1 MGRRTGEALS
11 NLGETILGAASSML
25 NRAEEKKSSITKYLV
40 GAQIPQ
46 EVDRIYQAALKN
58 PDAKAGLEVFQS
70 DFIGLAKGI
79 MSSVPEGESQIYA
92 GRLLAHSAQQATG
105 HLETQ
110 LQSQNENI
118 AKYHIAQAIDKYQD
132 MANQAALDGDT
143 NSALAHQ
150 ATIAKIMFDGVKK
163 GFITPPSAHTLQK
176 QIKESIS
183 KNHYLGHGIRLAE
196 AGDAK
201 GLEAGARDV
210 LNDKGLSHAS
220 KTSLLSSLTSMQ
232 NANQL
237 RLGLRAE
244 SAIELKKEMVFQAE
258 TNGKSPTAEQVIFMQ
273 SLKPKQAMDI
283 KHAVTD
289 GLETYNALQKQR
301 AMPLSK
307 KAEYLGELDE
317 QITRSKTA
325 RERGI
330 YTKAKEAVKEEI
342 NTLIN
347 DPIAYITKLG
357 DMSGIEQEL
366 KNHQNNPAFQQ
377 LDSVG
382 KEESLKQRKATLMLQ
397 LQKQLGVEPRLLSNE
412 KAQAIVSDLQASG
425 LVNAIPHLQKELDKY
440 GGYASIVIK
449 DLERAKLPVGLKY
462 TLNASPEYAPTMI
475 KAFGS
480 DLKDLKAAAKIGD
493 GGSNKEAEIKT
504 AIREEIKD
512 YTNTL
517 PHTKDRVHEEAELE
531 QAMYMAVLQELSEG
545 KKLSKA
551 VSNAADGIY
560 EHKYEIDDGIR
571 VPKFVFINERNDG
584 NSKIKINISDVK
596 TAKEKFN
603 LQHFFSFQNTN
614 DIYFDGW
621 EEHNKKSEK
630 YNKQL
635 VYDGRWVTSSDDSG
649 IFYITSSGKP
659 VYRKNGTPYVIKFLD
674 IAKEAREAKRSKTQ

>member
-1 MGRRTGEALS
+1 
-11 NLGETILGAASSML
+11 
-25 NRAEEKKSSITKYLV
+25 
-40 GAQIPQ
+40 
-46 EVDRIYQAALKN
+46 
-58 PDAKAGLEVFQS
+58 
-70 DFIGLAKGI
+70 
-79 MSSVPEGESQIYA
+79 
-92 GRLLAHSAQQATG
+92 
-105 HLETQ
+105 
-110 LQSQNENI
+110 
-118 AKYHIAQAIDKYQD
+118 
-132 MANQAALDGDT
+132 
-143 NSALAHQ
+143 
-150 ATIAKIMFDGVKK
+150 
-163 GFITPPSAHTLQK
+163 
-176 QIKESIS
+176 
-183 KNHYLGHGIRLAE
+183 
-196 AGDAK
+196 
-201 GLEAGARDV
+201 
-210 LNDKGLSHAS
+210 
-220 KTSLLSSLTSMQ
+220 MQ

-237 RLGLRAE
+237 RLGLGFE
-244 SAIELKKEMVFQAE
+244 SATELKKEMVFQAT
-258 TNGKSPTAEQVIFMQ
+258 TNGKAPTAEQVIFLQ
-273 SLKPKQAMDI
+273 SLKPKQVMNI
-283 KHAVTD
+283 RHAVTD
-289 GLETYNALQKQR
+289 GLEIYNAVQKQK
-301 AMPLSK
+301 ALPLSK
-307 KAEYLGELDE
+307 KAEYLSELDA
-317 QITRSKTA
+317 QIARSKTA
-325 RERGI
+325 REQEI
-330 YTKAKEAVKEEI
+330 YAKTKEVVKEEI
-342 NTLIN
+342 NTLTN
-347 DPIAYITKLG
+347 DPVAYITKLG

-425 LVNAIPHLQKELDKY
+425 FANAIPHLQKELDKY
-440 GGYASIVIK
+440 GNYASIVIK

-462 TLNASPEYAPTMI
+462 TLNASPEYAPVMI

-493 GGSNKEAEIKT
+493 GGLNKETDIKT

-512 YTNTL
+512 YTDTL

-551 VSNAADGIY
+551 VSSAADGIY
-560 EHKYEIDDGIR
+560 EHKYEIDDGLR

-621 EEHNKKSEK
+621 ESHSEK

-649 IFYITSSGKP
+649 IFYITSNGKP
-659 VYRKNGTPYVIKFLD
+659 VYRKNGMPYVIKFLD
-674 IAKEAREAKRSKTQ
+674 IAKEAKETKHNNHSALLPR